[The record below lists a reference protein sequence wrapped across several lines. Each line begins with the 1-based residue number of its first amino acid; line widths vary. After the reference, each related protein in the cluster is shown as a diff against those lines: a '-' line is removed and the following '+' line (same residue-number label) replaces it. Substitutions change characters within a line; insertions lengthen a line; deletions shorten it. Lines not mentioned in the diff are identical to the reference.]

1 MREADVRLAEMG
13 GPSMTRIK
21 YRFVFLSLAVAALLV
36 PALTAIGPSAAA
48 ATAAPQASS
57 CPRAL
62 IIGLH
67 GVAEGPSPTDSA
79 KSKTIAEVFTAFA
92 AEVKKLPNDGTDHS
106 FRPQWFAYPTVPRS
120 DFNSLP
126 GLHDAASTVGT
137 AATQLYNYVSG
148 QAAACPD
155 TLISVVGYSM
165 GAWVIN
171 VALTQHYYMAGLLHL
186 VQLEGDPCWSNT
198 GDGSAGLAQRAQEIG
213 VSMGCLGADTYPYLS
228 FANPFTSQSLCYGSD
243 PICGEGYSALTLA
256 QQITAAINCGNGC
269 AHYLYYKDGAAD
281 EGGRWLADYAFT

>member
-1 MREADVRLAEMG
+1 MREANVRLAEMG
-13 GPSMTRIK
+13 DQMTRIK
-21 YRFVFLSLAVAALLV
+21 YRSVFLGLAAAALLV

-48 ATAAPQASS
+48 ATAPQASS

-67 GVAEGPSPTDSA
+67 GVAEGPSPTDSQ
-79 KSKTIAEVFTAFA
+79 KSKTIQAAFTAFA
-92 AEVKKLPNDGTDHS
+92 AEVKKLPNDGTSHS
-106 FRPQWFAYPTVPRS
+106 KRLQWFAYPTVPRS

-126 GLHDAASTVGT
+126 GLHDAASTVAT
-137 AATQLYNYVSG
+137 AATQLYNYISG
-148 QAAACPD
+148 QATACPD
-155 TLISVVGYSM
+155 TLISAVGYSM

-171 VALTQHYYMAGLLHL
+171 VALTQHYYMAALLNL

-198 GDGSAGLAQRAQEIG
+198 GDGSAGLAQRAQEAG
-213 VSMGCLGADTYPYLS
+213 ASMGCLGADTYPYLS
-228 FANPFTSQSLCYGSD
+228 FANPFTSQSLCYSND
-243 PICGEGYSALTLA
+243 PICGEGYTALTLP

-269 AHYLYYKDGAAD
+269 SHYLYYKDGAAA